1 MPFLNKYYLI
11 LKKST
16 ITNLCNNYMFSCREE
31 DEFDF
36 LHYLIAISCKRE
48 KASVSAS
55 VTVEAVFCIPL
66 FVYATV
72 CLIWILELRN
82 LQSTVRSGLQDAG
95 KQRAESFLQIPV
107 LNPAELAA
115 DVVNAVGREK
125 LDASLI
131 CGGSGGIRCEKSYYV
146 PGTGIMELTAE
157 YEAKIPIPFFQIP
170 LLKYKETMRMKAWT
184 GYVKSLDLDMENHE
198 IVYITETGIVYHK
211 DYHCTYLEPSVQ
223 MVTVE
228 ALDTLRNNGG
238 GIYHPCERCRW
249 QQGKGG
255 VCYITDYGD
264 RYHTTA
270 SCSGLKRSVYAV
282 TLSEAKGKGAC
293 SKCGGR

>member
-1 MPFLNKYYLI
+1 MPFQNKSYLI
-11 LKKST
+11 RKKST
-16 ITNLCNNYMFSCREE
+16 ITNSCNNHTFSCREE

-36 LHYLIAISCKRE
+36 LHYLIAISCKKE

-66 FVYATV
+66 FVYAAV

-95 KQRAESFLQIPV
+95 KQRAESFFDVPV

-115 DVVNAVGREK
+115 DVVNAVGKEK

-131 CGGSGGIRCEKSYYV
+131 AGGSGGIRCEKSYYI

-157 YEAKIPIPFFQIP
+157 YEARIPVPFFQIP
-170 LLKYKETMRMKAWT
+170 VLKYKETMRMKAWT
-184 GYVKSLDLDMENHE
+184 GYVKSYSFDKGDNE
-198 IVYITETGIVYHK
+198 IVYITETGIVYHR
-211 DYHCTYLEPSVQ
+211 DYHCTYLEPSVR
-223 MVTVE
+223 MVTME
-228 ALDTLRNNGG
+228 ALETLRNSGG

-249 QQGKGG
+249 QQAGG

-264 RYHTTA
+264 RYHTSA
-270 SCSGLKRSVYAV
+270 GCSGLKRTIYTV
-282 TLSEAKGKGAC
+282 TLAEVKGKGVC
-293 SKCGGR
+293 SKCGGK